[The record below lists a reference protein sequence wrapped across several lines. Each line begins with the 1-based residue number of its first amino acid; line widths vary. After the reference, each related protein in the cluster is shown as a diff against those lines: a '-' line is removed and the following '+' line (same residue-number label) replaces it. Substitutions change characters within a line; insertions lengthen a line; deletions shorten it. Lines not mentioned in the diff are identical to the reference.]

1 MKTTSYVTT
10 LALTLVLA
18 LAACHQTADLL
29 NTNPVV
35 PRSVLSLQPATM
47 QGDTMRLAIALGAGP
62 TRSVGSLTGDV
73 QLAPQWAFIGC
84 TAAQGEPLLACQAH
98 GQSVKVAAAWAM
110 GTHTGHLVT
119 LTLVRLAPSAAA
131 TWRLSVE
138 EMHSVGGVSLVDSI
152 DVRRD
157 NVGTP

>member
-1 MKTTSYVTT
+1 MKMTLHTTP
-10 LALTLVLA
+10 LALALALA

-29 NTNPVV
+29 NTNPVA

-84 TAAQGEPLLACQAH
+84 TAAQGEPLLACHAH

-110 GTHTGHLVT
+110 GTHTGQLVT
-119 LTLVRLAPSAAA
+119 LTFVRMAPSAAA
-131 TWRLSVE
+131 TWTLSVE

-152 DVRRD
+152 DVRRY
-157 NVGTP
+157 NLGTP

>member
-1 MKTTSYVTT
+1 MKMTLHTTP
-10 LALTLVLA
+10 LALALALA

-29 NTNPVV
+29 NTNPVA

-98 GQSVKVAAAWAM
+98 GQSVKVAAAWAT

-119 LTLVRLAPSAAA
+119 LTVVRMAPSAAA
-131 TWRLSVE
+131 TWTLSIV

-157 NVGTP
+157 NAGTP

>member
-1 MKTTSYVTT
+1 MKTTLHLTT

-18 LAACHQTADLL
+18 LAACRQTADLL
-29 NTNPVV
+29 NTNPVA

-73 QLAPQWAFIGC
+73 QVAPQWAFIGC
-84 TAAQGEPLLACQAH
+84 TAAQGEPLLACHAH
-98 GQSVKVAAAWAM
+98 GQSVKVAAAWTM
-110 GTHTGHLVT
+110 GTHSGNLVT
-119 LTLVRLAPSAAA
+119 LTFVRLALSADA
-131 TWRLSVE
+131 TWTLSVE
-138 EMHSVGGVSLVDSI
+138 EMHSVGGVSLMDSV

-157 NVGTP
+157 VVGTP

>member
-1 MKTTSYVTT
+1 MKMTLHTTP
-10 LALTLVLA
+10 LALALALA

-29 NTNPVV
+29 NTNPVA
-35 PRSVLSLQPATM
+35 PRSVLSLQPAAM

-98 GQSVKVAAAWAM
+98 GQSVKVAAAWAT

-119 LTLVRLAPSAAA
+119 LTVVRMAPSAAA
-131 TWRLSVE
+131 TWTLSIV

-157 NVGTP
+157 NAGTP